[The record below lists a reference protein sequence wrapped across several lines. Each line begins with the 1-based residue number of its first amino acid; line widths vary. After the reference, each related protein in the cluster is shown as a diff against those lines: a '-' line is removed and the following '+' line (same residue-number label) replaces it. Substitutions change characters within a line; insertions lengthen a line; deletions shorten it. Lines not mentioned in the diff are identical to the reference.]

1 MHIHTHV
8 YVHMY
13 LSEIARNDLL
23 QVKKQTFLASP
34 FWLVKMEI
42 LRLQRGGIHEDV
54 ERCWMEEQCRLSE
67 AGLGMGK
74 ELSQLAFD
82 GNWGHGKELRCPTEI
97 LY

>member
-42 LRLQRGGIHEDV
+42 LRLQRGGIHVRMWRD
-54 ERCWMEEQCRLSE
+54 
-67 AGLGMGK
+67 AGWRNSAG
-74 ELSQLAFD
+74 S
-82 GNWGHGKELRCPTEI
+82 LRQDSGWARS
-97 LY
+97 